1 MSMDVLMILLAAAAA
16 LTGLV
21 TEAFKKMIGDERVH
35 SPNLL
40 AAIVSV
46 AVACGVSAWYVIMH
60 DIGLDV
66 KVVTQMVVLTVLSW
80 LCAMNGFDKV
90 KQTIEQLMG
99 KGTPTTDSPADNK
112 TEDDLK

>member
-21 TEAFKKMIGDERVH
+21 TEAFKKMIGDEKIH
-35 SPNLL
+35 APNIL
-40 AAIVSV
+40 AAIISV
-46 AVACGVSAWYVIMH
+46 IVGCAVCVWYIVMH
-60 DIGLDV
+60 DVPLDA
-66 KVVTQMVVLTVLSW
+66 KVWAQIIVLVVLSW

-90 KQTIEQLMG
+90 KQTIDQLIG
-99 KGTPTTDSPADNK
+99 KNVPTADSHTPDS